1 MWELEQAAKHKKHLK
16 FKDEEERVYKGKKKP
31 YHYEDEE
38 DSQEIDEYYHPW
50 RNIDKSKKF
59 STRIEETHDLMHDL
73 RDVGDEMMEY
83 IEEIKHEDPKLF
95 CKLKCH
101 LWKAIYGPH
110 FVEKYIMEA
119 LEKMAKAYGKTEIKY
134 TLKEAENL
142 AIKYGFKTSDFNPCD
157 WCYALNLIHFM
168 FGQHTANNP
177 EQEVKLAFHWMHD
190 KTLPEG
196 KPFHHY
202 HTMLKVEGEDE

>member
-1 MWELEQAAKHKKHLK
+1 MKKSSVFQTRLKLEAIML
-16 FKDEEERVYKGKKKP
+16 F
-31 YHYEDEE
+31 
-38 DSQEIDEYYHPW
+38 
-50 RNIDKSKKF
+50 
-59 STRIEETHDLMHDL
+59 L
-73 RDVGDEMMEY
+73 RSS
-83 IEEIKHEDPKLF
+83 
-95 CKLKCH
+95 
-101 LWKAIYGPH
+101 
-110 FVEKYIMEA
+110 IMEA

-168 FGQHTANNP
+168 FGQYTANNP

-202 HTMLKVEGEDE
+202 HTMLKVEGEDKQPSPYFFL